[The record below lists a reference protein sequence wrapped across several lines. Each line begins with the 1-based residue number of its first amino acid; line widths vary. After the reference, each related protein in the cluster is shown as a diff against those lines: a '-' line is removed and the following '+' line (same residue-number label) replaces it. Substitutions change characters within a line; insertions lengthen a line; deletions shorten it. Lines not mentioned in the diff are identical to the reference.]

1 MRIPSG
7 DLVPAR
13 RRRYDGGY
21 GRRRRHRRLVRRG
34 RIALVVAVLLGL
46 ALGAFWLTR
55 EEARPAAASC
65 VEPSPATSPA
75 ALPAPAQVRVVVLN
89 GTPRPRLAELVGQQL
104 RARGFVVVSAG
115 NAPAALA
122 GGSVLTYSS
131 GQQDAAEALGRH
143 VLGSRMAG
151 PGPVPTGAVQLVLGG
166 DYRRLATT
174 PELLAAARADT
185 PSPAPGV
192 RVCP

>member
-46 ALGAFWLTR
+46 GLGAFWLTR

-65 VEPSPATSPA
+65 VEPSPASSPA
-75 ALPAPAQVRVVVLN
+75 ALPAPAQVRVVLLN

-104 RARGFVVVSAG
+104 RSRGFVVVRAG
-115 NAPAALA
+115 NAPAALV

-131 GQQDAAEALGRH
+131 GQRDAARVLGRH
-143 VLGSRMAG
+143 VPGSRLAG
-151 PGPVPTGAVQLVLGG
+151 AGPVPAGAVQLVLGG
-166 DYRRLATT
+166 DYRRLASP